1 MTQLRAMLKAFC
13 IRVRSATH
21 LSYLFQKWRQL
32 FDKVSDGINSYIHSS
47 CILKHEIPPIS
58 VGMNIAQVQKKIVIT
73 QVLLRFRSFGNEKI
87 SPALSTL

>member
-1 MTQLRAMLKAFC
+1 MTQLRMMLKAFC

-58 VGMNIAQVQKKIVIT
+58 LGMNITRVQKKTVIT